1 MCDRGIPGVTERQD
15 RLVTKL
21 WCSMLFIYEINSLSV
36 LITKTCEFSVIARDF

>member
-1 MCDRGIPGVTERQD
+1 MCDRGIPSVTEKQD

-36 LITKTCEFSVIARDF
+36 QLLKPASLV